1 MIVLRFVALSEQ
13 SFRNCVIRALFRF
26 YRIETGLWNFDLTRF
41 LDANRY
47 PRSLSSG
54 AHSRDPLA

>member
-26 YRIETGLWNFDLTRF
+26 YRIETGLWIFDLTRF

-47 PRSLSSG
+47 PSLSSG

>member
-1 MIVLRFVALSEQ
+1 MPVQGWGMAVLRLAAFSEQ

-41 LDANRY
+41 LEANRY
-47 PRSLSSG
+47 PLRLKT
-54 AHSRDPLA
+54 L